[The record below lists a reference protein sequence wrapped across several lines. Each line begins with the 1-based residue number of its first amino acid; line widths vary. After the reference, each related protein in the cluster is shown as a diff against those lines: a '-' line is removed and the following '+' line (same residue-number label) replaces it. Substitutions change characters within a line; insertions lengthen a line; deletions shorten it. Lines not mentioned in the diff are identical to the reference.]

1 MSGQGSAETT
11 LYLVRHGATL
21 QNEQRPVV
29 LQGCGVDGPLSANG
43 QRQAQAVADF
53 LARFPLARVYSSPMR
68 RARETAEQIAARH
81 AAAVDVVDEIH
92 EVSVGDWEGRSWTEI
107 MEADRE
113 YYDRFMQNP
122 ADVPYLGGETYRAVL
137 ERVQPAF
144 EAVLERHAGQS
155 IAVVAHNVV
164 NRVYL
169 SSLLGLGLSRA
180 RGIRQANCCVNVVR
194 RKRGVTELV
203 TLNAEFHLGPDSA

>member
-1 MSGQGSAETT
+1 MSGQASAETT
-11 LYLVRHGATL
+11 LYLVRHGATA

-29 LQGCGVDGPLSANG
+29 LQGCGVDGRLSENG

-53 LARFPLARVYSSPMR
+53 LAPFPLARVYTSPMR

-81 AAAVDVVDEIH
+81 SVPVDVIDEIH

-107 MEADRE
+107 MEADRT

-122 ADVPYLGGETYRAVL
+122 ADVPYLGGETYREVL
-137 ERVQPAF
+137 GRVQPAL
-144 EAVLERHAGQS
+144 EAVLERHAGES

-169 SSLLGLGLSRA
+169 CSLLGLDLSRA
-180 RGIRQANCCVNVVR
+180 RGLHQANCCVNVIR
-194 RKRGVTELV
+194 RKNGVTELL
-203 TLNAEFHLGPDSA
+203 TLNSEFHLGVR